1 MRPMRDE
8 DKTKQQLVR
17 ELTALRQRVE
27 ALEAL
32 EADRVRAE
40 GALQKSETTARALLE
55 SASDGIVVV
64 EADGRIVL
72 VNAKLEE
79 MFGYNREELL
89 GQPVEILLPSWLFDV
104 HTRHRADYLAHPHSR
119 PMGLGFDLTG
129 QRKEGSQFPVEVSLS
144 CVQAEEGPLIM
155 GFIVDITQR
164 KQAEEAL
171 RQYTLELQAR
181 NEELDAFAHTV
192 AHDLKNPLGR
202 IVGFAELLEEDYA
215 KLPDEELRHYLHM
228 IAQNGRKMSNIID
241 ELLLLSSVRQ
251 TEEAEM
257 KPLDMARIV
266 SEAQGRLADLIE
278 KHQAEIILPESWP
291 LALGHASWVEEV
303 WVNYL
308 SNAIQY
314 GGQPPRIEL
323 GATGQADGNVRFW
336 VRDNGAGFKPEERT
350 HLFTPFTQLAP
361 VRAEGHGLG
370 LSIVRRI
377 VERLGGQVG
386 VESQIGQGS
395 IFTFTLPAAGG

>member
-1 MRPMRDE
+1 MRDE
-8 DKTKQQLVR
+8 DKTKQQLMR

-32 EADRVRAE
+32 EADRVRAA

-72 VNAKLEE
+72 VNAKVEE

-89 GQPVEILLPSWLFDV
+89 GQPVEILLPPWLFDV

-119 PMGLGFDLTG
+119 PMGLGLDLTG
-129 QRKEGSQFPVEVSLS
+129 RRKDGSQFPVEASLS
-144 CVQAEEGPLIM
+144 CVETEEGLLMM

-278 KHQAEIILPESWP
+278 KHQAEIILPQAWP
-291 LALGHASWVEEV
+291 VALGHASWVEEV

-314 GGQPPRIEL
+314 GGQPPRVEL

-361 VRAEGHGLG
+361 VHAEGHGLG

>member
-1 MRPMRDE
+1 
-8 DKTKQQLVR
+8 
-17 ELTALRQRVE
+17 
-27 ALEAL
+27 
-32 EADRVRAE
+32 
-40 GALQKSETTARALLE
+40 
-55 SASDGIVVV
+55 
-64 EADGRIVL
+64 
-72 VNAKLEE
+72 

-89 GQPVEILLPSWLFDV
+89 GQPVENLLPPWLFDI

-119 PMGLGFDLTG
+119 PMGLGLDLTG
-129 QRKEGSQFPVEVSLS
+129 QRKDGTHFPVEVSLS
-144 CVQAEEGPLIM
+144 FVETEEGLLIM

-202 IVGFAELLEEDYA
+202 IVGFAELLEEDCA
-215 KLPDEELRHYLHM
+215 KLPDDELCRYLHM

-251 TEEAEM
+251 TEKAEM

-278 KHQAEIILPESWP
+278 KHQAEIILPEAWP
-291 LALGHASWVEEV
+291 VVLGHAPWVEEV

-314 GGQPPRIEL
+314 GGQPPRMEL
-323 GATGQADGNVRFW
+323 GATGQADGSVCFW
-336 VRDNGAGFKPEERT
+336 VRDNGPGLKPEEQA
-350 HLFTPFTQLAP
+350 HLFTPFTQFAQ

-395 IFTFTLPAAGG
+395 IFTFTLPGAGG

>member
-1 MRPMRDE
+1 
-8 DKTKQQLVR
+8 
-17 ELTALRQRVE
+17 
-27 ALEAL
+27 LEAL
-32 EADRVRAE
+32 EVDRVRAE

-89 GQPVEILLPSWLFDV
+89 GQPVENLLPPWLFDI

-119 PMGLGFDLTG
+119 PMGLGLDLTG
-129 QRKEGSQFPVEVSLS
+129 QRKDGIHFPVEVSLS
-144 CVQAEEGPLIM
+144 FVETEEGLLIM

-202 IVGFAELLEEDYA
+202 IVGFAELLEEDCA
-215 KLPDEELRHYLHM
+215 KLPDDELCRYLHM

-251 TEEAEM
+251 TEKAEM

-278 KHQAEIILPESWP
+278 KHQAEIILPEAWP
-291 LALGHASWVEEV
+291 VVLGHAPWVEEV

-314 GGQPPRIEL
+314 GGQPLRVEL
-323 GATGQADGNVRFW
+323 GATGQADGSVCFW
-336 VRDNGAGFKPEERT
+336 VRDNGPGLKPEEQA
-350 HLFTPFTQLAP
+350 HLFTPFTQFAQ

-395 IFTFTLPAAGG
+395 IFTFTLPGAGG

>member
-8 DKTKQQLVR
+8 DKTKQQLMR
-17 ELTALRQRVE
+17 ELTVLRQRVE
-27 ALEAL
+27 ELEAL

-79 MFGYNREELL
+79 IFGYNREELL
-89 GQPVEILLPSWLFDV
+89 GQPVEILLPPWLFDV

-119 PMGLGFDLTG
+119 PMGLGLDLTG
-129 QRKEGSQFPVEVSLS
+129 RRKDGTEFPVEVSLS
-144 CVQAEEGPLIM
+144 FVETEEGLLIM

-241 ELLLLSSVRQ
+241 E
-251 TEEAEM
+251 
-257 KPLDMARIV
+257 
-266 SEAQGRLADLIE
+266 
-278 KHQAEIILPESWP
+278 
-291 LALGHASWVEEV
+291 
-303 WVNYL
+303 
-308 SNAIQY
+308 
-314 GGQPPRIEL
+314 
-323 GATGQADGNVRFW
+323 
-336 VRDNGAGFKPEERT
+336 
-350 HLFTPFTQLAP
+350 
-361 VRAEGHGLG
+361 
-370 LSIVRRI
+370 
-377 VERLGGQVG
+377 
-386 VESQIGQGS
+386 
-395 IFTFTLPAAGG
+395 

>member
-1 MRPMRDE
+1 MRDE
-8 DKTKQQLVR
+8 DKTKAQLIR

-27 ALEAL
+27 ELEAL
-32 EADRVRAE
+32 EADRMRAQ
-40 GALQKSETTARALLE
+40 GALHKSETTARALLE

-72 VNAKLEE
+72 VNAKVEE
-79 MFGYNREELL
+79 MFGYTRDELL
-89 GQPVEILLPSWLFDV
+89 GQPVEVLLAPRFLDV
-104 HTRHRADYLAHPHSR
+104 HIKHRADFRAYPHSR
-119 PMGLGFDLTG
+119 PMGLGLDLTG
-129 QRKEGSQFPVEVSLS
+129 QRKDGAEFPVEVSLS
-144 CVQAEEGPLIM
+144 GVETEEGLLIM

-164 KQAEEAL
+164 KRAEEAL
-171 RQYTLELQAR
+171 HQYTLELQAR

-202 IVGFAELLEEDYA
+202 IVGFAELLEEDCA
-215 KLPDEELRHYLHM
+215 KLPDEELCHYLRM

-251 TEEAEM
+251 TEKAEM
-257 KPLDMARIV
+257 KSLDMTHIV
-266 SEAQGRLADLIE
+266 SEAQGRLADMIE
-278 KHQAEIILPESWP
+278 KHQVEIILPDTWP
-291 LALGHASWVEEV
+291 VVVGHAPWVEEV

-314 GGQPPRIEL
+314 GGQPPRVEL
-323 GATGQADGNVRFW
+323 GATSQADGSVRFW
-336 VRDNGAGFKPEERT
+336 VRDNGPGLKPEELA
-350 HLFTPFTQLAP
+350 HLFTPFTQLAQ

-377 VERLGGQVG
+377 VERLGGQVR
-386 VESQIGQGS
+386 VDSQIGQGS
-395 IFTFTLPAAGG
+395 VFTFTLPGARE

>member
-1 MRPMRDE
+1 LRDK
-8 DKTKQQLVR
+8 DKTKQQLIH
-17 ELTALRQRVE
+17 ELTAMRQRVE
-27 ALEAL
+27 ELEAL
-32 EADRVRAE
+32 EAERVRARD
-40 GALQKSETTARALLE
+40 ALQKSETTARALLE

-72 VNAKLEE
+72 VNARLEE
-79 MFGYNREELL
+79 MFGYTRDELL
-89 GQPVEILLPSWLFDV
+89 GQPVEILLPPWLFEV
-104 HTRHRADYLAHPHSR
+104 HTLHRADYLSHPHSR
-119 PMGLGFDLTG
+119 PMGLGFDLAG
-129 QRKEGSQFPVEVSLS
+129 QRKDGSQFPVEVSLS
-144 CVQAEEGPLIM
+144 CVETEEGLLFM

-164 KQAEEAL
+164 KQAEESL

-202 IVGFAELLEEDYA
+202 IVGFAELLEEECA
-215 KLPDEELRHYLHM
+215 KLPEEDLCRYLHM

-257 KPLDMARIV
+257 NPLDMARIV
-266 SEAQGRLADLIE
+266 SEAQGRLGDLIE
-278 KHQAEIILPESWP
+278 KHQAEIILPEAWP
-291 LALGHASWVEEV
+291 EVLGHASWVEEV

-314 GGQPPRIEL
+314 GGQPPRVEL

-336 VRDNGAGFKPEERT
+336 VRDNGAGLKPEEQA
-350 HLFTPFTQLAP
+350 HLFTPFTQLAQ

-386 VESQIGQGS
+386 VESQVGQGS
-395 IFTFTLPAAGG
+395 VFTFTLPAAGG

>member
-1 MRPMRDE
+1 MRDE
-8 DKTKQQLVR
+8 DKTKQQLMR
-17 ELTALRQRVE
+17 ELTVLRQRVE

-72 VNAKLEE
+72 VNAKVEE
-79 MFGYNREELL
+79 IFGYNREELL
-89 GQPVEILLPSWLFDV
+89 GQPVEILLPPWLFDV

-119 PMGLGFDLTG
+119 PMGLGLDLTG
-129 QRKEGSQFPVEVSLS
+129 RRKDGTEFPVEVSLS
-144 CVQAEEGPLIM
+144 FVETEEGLLIM

-251 TEEAEM
+251 TEKAEL
-257 KPLDMARIV
+257 KPLDMAHIV

-278 KHQAEIILPESWP
+278 KHQAEIILPEAWP
-291 LALGHASWVEEV
+291 VALGHASWVEEV

-314 GGQPPRIEL
+314 GGQPPRVEL
-323 GATGQADGNVRFW
+323 GATGQADGSVCFW
-336 VRDNGAGFKPEERT
+336 VRDNGAGLKPEERT

-386 VESQIGQGS
+386 VESQIGRGS
-395 IFTFTLPAAGG
+395 IFTFTLPGAGG

>member
-1 MRPMRDE
+1 MRDE

-17 ELTALRQRVE
+17 ELITLRQRVE
-27 ALEAL
+27 ELEAL
-32 EADRVRAE
+32 EVDRVRAE

-89 GQPVEILLPSWLFDV
+89 GQPVENLLPPWLFDI

-119 PMGLGFDLTG
+119 PMGLGLDLTG
-129 QRKEGSQFPVEVSLS
+129 QRKDGTHFPVEVSLS
-144 CVQAEEGPLIM
+144 FVETEEGLLIM

-202 IVGFAELLEEDYA
+202 IVGFAELLEEDCA
-215 KLPDEELRHYLHM
+215 KLPDDELCRYLHM

-251 TEEAEM
+251 TEKAEM

-278 KHQAEIILPESWP
+278 KHQAEIILPEAWP
-291 LALGHASWVEEV
+291 VVLGHAPWVEEV

-314 GGQPPRIEL
+314 GGQPLRVEL
-323 GATGQADGNVRFW
+323 GATGQADGSVCFW
-336 VRDNGAGFKPEERT
+336 VRDNGPGLKPEEQA
-350 HLFTPFTQLAP
+350 HLFTPFTQFAQ

-395 IFTFTLPAAGG
+395 IFTFTLPGAGG